1 MASPNSTSSSSTL
14 ANGEPLEAPHHRTGG
29 GKQAFDLLW
38 NKSNTDAKGD
48 LALSSKN
55 HQQSDIA
62 NGLLSKLAAAGLPAH
77 LLSTLVPPG
86 PFANVE
92 AFTSILGEELAKD
105 RLASTS
111 ASLNPLAS
119 TTDAAAKSAVAAAAA
134 AFGFP
139 HFLLNPSSFDGH
151 QSSLVNKDTRCSPA
165 SAALAAAG
173 LTAGANS
180 RPASVDGGSSDH
192 MSPPPA
198 PIRPST
204 GAPATTGSLRLSS
217 SPALISDHKLT
228 KMEMEANRNASPL
241 PLAPPLAQSPSATS
255 TGSNGTPSSKATSN
269 INTSSSTPLASSPT
283 ASASLEKLQ
292 SQLRA
297 NVEKFMNENLNT
309 MNISRCVRE
318 LLSVHNIGQRLF
330 AKYVLGLSQGTVSEL
345 LSKPKPWDK
354 LTEKGRDSYRKMH
367 AWAVDE
373 SCIYQLKSLVPR
385 KGKDS
390 TFKSDDPAAE
400 ERIQAILSEAQRA
413 MITPRVTPNGLPV
426 ISASGS
432 TNGGPNSHGHSTTSS
447 AVIPPSATLAARVSA
462 LNGTLAGKSSNS
474 NNHNNNDTDDTG
486 SDAGD
491 VTAPSTGSIFRPP
504 SATSPYTAFT
514 QKLLLASAANKPL
527 TPADVPPEVL
537 ARIYQE
543 EFAKIIGAQFEDSLM
558 RQSAAAA
565 AAASAGGQ
573 SGGNSSEKSQEDVRQ
588 ALAIYHQELSRLSHL
603 SSLAAGSGPGS
614 LSPSAAGSAGGG
626 QSGSAAS
633 LLPSSLAPGG
643 PDFARFA
650 AGLMNGTAAA
660 GYLGHLAPHL
670 IEAAAAAAAA
680 SNSGSNSSSGANSSA
695 FSLVRS
701 VKTDSNVT
709 GLPSGM
715 GKAFCPSPSQA
726 PNFPSPSVPIGSGS
740 ADLHGQTS
748 GGSSHALSSGTAS
761 STTNAGDQDPL
772 QRMASIT
779 NSLLTQSSTP
789 TVPPAPTRPA
799 KAVLPPITQQQFDQY
814 NNLNT
819 EEIVKNVKDQLSQYS
834 ISQRLF
840 GESVLGLSQGS
851 VSDLLA
857 RPKPW
862 HMLTQKGREPFI
874 RMKMFLEDGGA
885 VHKLVASQYKIA
897 PEKLMRTTGF
907 VAGSTGP
914 PSSHHHANSNLVAHG
929 STSHHTSIAKAAAA
943 AAAAAAASIS
953 RTPLGFTDLGAKG
966 NDRLSPNV
974 NHASSGSFGQGDRS
988 TGSTPDLNLGS
999 QTSANSGTPFL
1010 PKPSPRHPHPH
1021 PHPLTPLAAAICYPN
1036 WAGVT

>member
-1 MASPNSTSSSSTL
+1 MASPTSTSSSTNSIV
-14 ANGEPLEAPHHRTGG
+14 ANGELGSSSDPIRSSNMN
-29 GKQAFDLLW
+29 KQQQLQLQQQQQQQQFDLPW
-38 NKSNTDAKGD
+38 NKSDAKGD

-62 NGLLSKLAAAGLPAH
+62 NGLLSKLAAVGLPPH
-77 LLSTLVPPG
+77 LLSTLLPPG

-92 AFTSILGEELAKD
+92 AFTSILGEELAKE
-105 RLASTS
+105 RVASTS

-119 TTDAAAKSAVAAAAA
+119 TTEAATKSAVAAAAA

-173 LTAGANS
+173 LTAGSNS
-180 RPASVDGGSSDH
+180 RPASVDGASSDH

-198 PIRPST
+198 PNQRPST
-204 GAPATTGSLRLSS
+204 AATTGLTLSS
-217 SPALISDHKLT
+217 SPALISEKLT
-228 KMEMEANRNASPL
+228 MDGLNRNHSPL
-241 PLAPPLAQSPSATS
+241 PHAPPLAQSPSATS
-255 TGSNGTPSSKATSN
+255 TGSNGTSNKSNNN

-283 ASASLEKLQ
+283 ATASLEKLQ

-426 ISASGS
+426 IPGSGS
-432 TNGGPNSHGHSTTSS
+432 TNGGINSHHNSS

-462 LNGTLAGKSSNS
+462 LNGTLAPKPGNNNNSSTS
-474 NNHNNNDTDDTG
+474 GNHNNDTDDTG

-491 VTAPSTGSIFRPP
+491 VTGSTGSIFRPP

-558 RQSAAAA
+558 RQSAVAAA
-565 AAASAGGQ
+565 AAATSSGQGSA
-573 SGGNSSEKSQEDVRQ
+573 EKSQDDVRQ

-603 SSLAAGSGPGS
+603 SSLAAGPSGGS
-614 LSPSAAGSAGGG
+614 ISPSATGSTSGG
-626 QSGSAAS
+626 QSGPSS
-633 LLPSSLAPGG
+633 LLPGSTLAPGG

-650 AGLMNGTAAA
+650 AGLMNGTAA

-680 SNSGSNSSSGANSSA
+680 NSGSNSTSGANSSA

-701 VKTDSNVT
+701 VKQEPSN
-709 GLPSGM
+709 
-715 GKAFCPSPSQA
+715 
-726 PNFPSPSVPIGSGS
+726 PIGKI
-740 ADLHGQTS
+740 
-748 GGSSHALSSGTAS
+748 
-761 STTNAGDQDPL
+761 
-772 QRMASIT
+772 IT
-779 NSLLTQSSTP
+779 
-789 TVPPAPTRPA
+789 
-799 KAVLPPITQQQFDQY
+799 I
-814 NNLNT
+814 
-819 EEIVKNVKDQLSQYS
+819 I
-834 ISQRLF
+834 
-840 GESVLGLSQGS
+840 
-851 VSDLLA
+851 
-857 RPKPW
+857 
-862 HMLTQKGREPFI
+862 
-874 RMKMFLEDGGA
+874 
-885 VHKLVASQYKIA
+885 
-897 PEKLMRTTGF
+897 
-907 VAGSTGP
+907 
-914 PSSHHHANSNLVAHG
+914 
-929 STSHHTSIAKAAAA
+929 
-943 AAAAAAASIS
+943 
-953 RTPLGFTDLGAKG
+953 
-966 NDRLSPNV
+966 
-974 NHASSGSFGQGDRS
+974 
-988 TGSTPDLNLGS
+988 
-999 QTSANSGTPFL
+999 
-1010 PKPSPRHPHPH
+1010 
-1021 PHPLTPLAAAICYPN
+1021 
-1036 WAGVT
+1036 